1 MNKIA
6 LLIIYNHRFDR
17 NIPVLN
23 KIYKGRFS
31 HIFHIIPFYDGNEEN
46 VIPVYESSYQFSGY
60 VSQAYTHLKG
70 KGFTH
75 YFVVADDMVINPKI
89 DELNFWDQTG
99 ISIDSC
105 YISSFISFQTRA
117 VNWERTVEALAY
129 NIYGKGAEISNII
142 PKVEEAAER
151 FKHHNLPIGTVPLKY
166 VYKNVRQNG
175 LLNLYEKLRLLKR
188 KGHLTY
194 PLVGGYSDIFLI
206 TADVMDKFTLYCG
219 AFAATRLFVEIAIPT
234 AMALACEK
242 IQFNKDV
249 KLKQM
254 ALWSTDDYK
263 LLAKFNYSLSAL
275 NEDYPENILFI
286 HPVKLSKWK

>member
-17 NIPVLN
+17 NIPILN
-23 KIYKGRFS
+23 KIYEGRFS
-31 HIFHIIPFYDGNEEN
+31 HIFHIIPFYDGNKEN

-60 VSQAYTHLKG
+60 ISQAYTHLKE

-89 DELNFWDQTG
+89 NELNFWEQTG

-105 YISSFISFQTRA
+105 YISSFISFQTRS

-129 NIYGKGAEISNII
+129 NTYGKGAEISNII
-142 PKVEEAAER
+142 PKLEEAQKR
-151 FKHHNLPIGTVPLKY
+151 FKHHNLPIGTVPFKY
-166 VYKNVRQNG
+166 VYNNVRQNRS
-175 LLNLYEKLRLLKR
+175 LNLYDKLRLIKR
-188 KGHLTY
+188 KGHLAY

-206 TADVMDKFTLYCG
+206 TADVMDEFALYCG

-234 AMALACEK
+234 ALALASKK
-242 IQFNKDV
+242 IQFDKDI
-249 KLKQM
+249 KLKQR
-254 ALWSTDDYK
+254 ALWSAEDH
-263 LLAKFNYSLSAL
+263 KFLEKYNFSLSAL
-275 NEDYPENILFI
+275 NEDYPENTLFI